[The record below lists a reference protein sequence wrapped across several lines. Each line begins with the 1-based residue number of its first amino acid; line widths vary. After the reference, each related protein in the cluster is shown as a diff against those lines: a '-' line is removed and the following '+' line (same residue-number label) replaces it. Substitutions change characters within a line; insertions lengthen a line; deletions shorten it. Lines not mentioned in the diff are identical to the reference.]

1 MEKPQYIDWIV
12 EETGI
17 VIKDDIPLKCY
28 KIDYKDDE
36 SILDDWALHILNML
50 KAHSEEIFSCL
61 DSYPEY
67 FKDRLSVLMK

>member
-1 MEKPQYIDWIV
+1 MEKPQYINWIV

-17 VIKDDIPLKCY
+17 VIKDDIPLA
-28 KIDYKDDE
+28 IE
-36 SILDDWALHILNML
+36 LAQILSDANIGTDKILNML